1 VVLMPDDKTLAL
13 YMDNRKRVRDV
24 IEGLRLFWP
33 YDDLK
38 EVRYMYGHGE
48 LAEAISLACAYARK
62 NGFGTVQDE
71 MLALA
76 DQFGE
81 HDFTAFSPHPYMR
94 IPEVPQDVSPVEEVA
109 SSVREDAADQS
120 GTDGGEYP
128 PETAS

>member
-1 VVLMPDDKTLAL
+1 MTDETRAL
-13 YMDNRKRVRDV
+13 YMANRKRVRDV
-24 IEGLRLFWP
+24 IEGVRLFWP

-38 EVRYMYGHGE
+38 EVRHFYEHGE
-48 LAEAISLACAYARK
+48 LAEAISLACAYARV

-81 HDFTAFSPHPYMR
+81 HDFTAFSPHPYLR
-94 IPEVPQDVSPVEEVA
+94 VPEVPKDEPVEEVA

-120 GTDGGEYP
+120 GIDGSEYP
-128 PETAS
+128 DETAS